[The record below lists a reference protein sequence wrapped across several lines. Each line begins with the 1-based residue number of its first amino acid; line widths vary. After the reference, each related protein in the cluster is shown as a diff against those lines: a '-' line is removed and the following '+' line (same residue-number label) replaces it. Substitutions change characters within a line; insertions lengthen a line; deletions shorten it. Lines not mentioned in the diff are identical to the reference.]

1 LRQAFFIP
9 GRLTSYTDANNAR
22 AIKHRG
28 KSRGNRRV
36 DGYTQ
41 LKKKETER
49 VAWEVKLK
57 LANGQLVPVDAERVR
72 YYFTWVR
79 DTRLADPDNVCHAVK
94 YLLDG
99 FRMAGLIPNDTWR
112 YVSKLNNA
120 FAHISE
126 VEETLS
132 MKLGEGVF
140 VLMEWD

>member
-1 LRQAFFIP
+1 MPIMP
-9 GRLTSYTDANNAR
+9 GPLSIGAR
-22 AIKHRG
+22 VGEIG
-28 KSRGNRRV
+28 VSM
-36 DGYTQ
+36 DT
-41 LKKKETER
+41 L
-49 VAWEVKLK
+49 
-57 LANGQLVPVDAERVR
+57 DAERVR